1 MTTDYEIELQKKER
15 RERVERIN
23 RWLREEGVLDSTK
36 LHNQLEA
43 ALKMNGDD
51 VSDAL
56 LVAIQSQVW
65 KLGVGHWSDIPD
77 RRKVNKW
84 ETMQQWVESADGLNM
99 TMSQLFRSVANK
111 RMNES
116 AAEAV
121 TLLIEATP
129 KDVLETVACTA
140 PEGDLLSQP
149 VPGWRDIIRANED
162 AYGPEWRKAAAALDD
177 LLHRKPGNPGA
188 RGDGG
193 QFVVTPQDGDGQPA
207 PDRKSREGRRRT
219 LKRYADDPKLCA
231 DKGIEQAQV
240 QQALRAFEEGELSA
254 TAAMKACGLLAPSD
268 AATNRVFLVRDSQE
282 VARRLIAAAG
292 VERAAEIAA
301 ALSTLLTETK

>member
-177 LLHRKPGNPGA
+177 LLHRERGGDYTSEDAQSKNVGNGLA
-188 RGDGG
+188 K
-193 QFVVTPQDGDGQPA
+193 A
-207 PDRKSREGRRRT
+207 PSDKSREGRRRT

>member
-1 MTTDYEIELQKKER
+1 MATEAEREYSRRRAEWLKEQGWEVLQATQLNTQLR
-15 RERVERIN
+15 DAIRLSSDDISDGLVTAVQARI
-23 RWLREEGVLDSTK
+23 WEKGIG
-36 LHNQLEA
+36 QF
-43 ALKMNGDD
+43 
-51 VSDAL
+51 SDN
-56 LVAIQSQVW
+56 
-65 KLGVGHWSDIPD
+65 PD
-77 RRKVNKW
+77 RCKVNHAYS
-84 ETMQQWVESADGLNM
+84 MQEWVEADWGLGM
-99 TMSQLFRSVANK
+99 TMSQLFRAVANK
-111 RMNES
+111 RMNTS
-116 AAEAV
+116 AVEAT

-129 KDVLETVACTA
+129 REVLETVACTA
-140 PEGDLLSQP
+140 PEGDLLSKS

-177 LLHRKPGNPGA
+177 LLHRE
-188 RGDGG
+188 RG
-193 QFVVTPQDGDGQPA
+193 GDYTSEEAQSKSGDTTLAPL

-254 TAAMKACGLLAPSD
+254 AAAMKVCGLLAPSD
-268 AATNRVFLVRDSQE
+268 ASTNRVFLVRDSQE
-282 VARRLIAAAG
+282 VARRLIVAAG

>member
-1 MTTDYEIELQKKER
+1 MATEAEREYSRRRAEWLKEQGWEVLQATQLNTQLR
-15 RERVERIN
+15 DAIRLSSDDISDGLVTAVQARI
-23 RWLREEGVLDSTK
+23 WEKGIG
-36 LHNQLEA
+36 QF
-43 ALKMNGDD
+43 
-51 VSDAL
+51 SDN
-56 LVAIQSQVW
+56 
-65 KLGVGHWSDIPD
+65 PD
-77 RRKVNKW
+77 RCKVNHAYS
-84 ETMQQWVESADGLNM
+84 MQEWVEADWGLGM
-99 TMSQLFRSVANK
+99 TMSQLFRAVANK
-111 RMNES
+111 RMNTS
-116 AAEAV
+116 AVEAT

-129 KDVLETVACTA
+129 REVLETVACTA
-140 PEGDLLSQP
+140 PEGDLLSKS

-177 LLHRKPGNPGA
+177 LLRNGHGGN
-188 RGDGG
+188 RRSEDFKCGD
-193 QFVVTPQDGDGQPA
+193 TTLETPA

-231 DKGIEQAQV
+231 DKGIEQTQV

-254 TAAMKACGLLAPSD
+254 AAAMKACGLLAPSD
-268 AATNRVFLVRDSQE
+268 ASTNRVFLVRDSQE

>member
-1 MTTDYEIELQKKER
+1 MATEAEREYSRRRAEWLKEQGWEVLQATQLNTQLR
-15 RERVERIN
+15 DAIRLSSDDISDGLVTAVQARI
-23 RWLREEGVLDSTK
+23 WEKGIG
-36 LHNQLEA
+36 QF
-43 ALKMNGDD
+43 
-51 VSDAL
+51 SDN
-56 LVAIQSQVW
+56 
-65 KLGVGHWSDIPD
+65 PD
-77 RRKVNKW
+77 RCKVNHAYS
-84 ETMQQWVESADGLNM
+84 MQEWVEADWGLGM
-99 TMSQLFRSVANK
+99 TMSQLFRAVANK
-111 RMNES
+111 RMNTS
-116 AAEAV
+116 AVEAT

-129 KDVLETVACTA
+129 REVLETVACTA
-140 PEGDLLSQP
+140 PEGDLLSKS

-177 LLHRKPGNPGA
+177 LLHRKPGAQPGNSNA
-188 RGDGG
+188 ANGETNGGD
-193 QFVVTPQDGDGQPA
+193 TTDR

-254 TAAMKACGLLAPSD
+254 AAAMKVCGLLAPSD
-268 AATNRVFLVRDSQE
+268 ASTNRVFLVRDSQE
-282 VARRLIAAAG
+282 VARRLIVAAG